1 MKIQINLIEI
11 TILLL
16 EIVIL
21 IGFSLLIFFK
31 LGYSFNY
38 FIITFCS
45 IIIIIWRIINY
56 HKFVE

>member
-1 MKIQINLIEI
+1 MKIKINLIEI

-16 EIVIL
+16 EIIIL
-21 IGFSLLIFFK
+21 IGFCFIVYNK

-38 FIITFCS
+38 LIAFCS

-56 HKFVE
+56 DKFVE